1 MKLLVVIPAFN
12 EAENI
17 PRVMQELRDAAPDTD
32 YAIIND
38 GSLDNTADLCRENG
52 WHLINLP
59 VNLGLTGAF
68 QTGVRYAA
76 EHGYDGVLQLD
87 ADGQHDPRYID
98 DMTREELLG
107 LLGRLK
113 DLYDDV
119 LTQEPED
126 DESEEYLDWVE
137 GLEALDDLMDDIT
150 DRLEE

>member
-1 MKLLVVIPAFN
+1 MMS
-12 EAENI
+12 E
-17 PRVMQELRDAAPDTD
+17 
-32 YAIIND
+32 
-38 GSLDNTADLCRENG
+38 
-52 WHLINLP
+52 
-59 VNLGLTGAF
+59 
-68 QTGVRYAA
+68 
-76 EHGYDGVLQLD
+76 EHGNFEILPGFSGD
-87 ADGQHDPRYID
+87 ID
-98 DMTREELLG
+98 DMTREELSG